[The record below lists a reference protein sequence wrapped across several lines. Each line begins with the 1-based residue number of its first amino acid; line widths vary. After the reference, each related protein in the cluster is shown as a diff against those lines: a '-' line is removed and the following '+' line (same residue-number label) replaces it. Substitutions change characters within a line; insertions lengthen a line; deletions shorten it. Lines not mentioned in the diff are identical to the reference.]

1 MSELRESLR
10 TELQDEEY
18 RQAYADSTMNSVV
31 AAQIKILREHLEMT
45 QAQLA
50 AAIGTK
56 QAGISRLENV
66 NYSSWKVET
75 LRRIARAFRLRLRIT
90 FEEFGTLHEDVERFN
105 KVGLDRRP
113 FEEDPEFKSSVIQ
126 DEDLSKLLRDVPRT
140 NKPVDGQRSRMD
152 GVTRVLWSDAMASAN
167 QPEPDQ
173 APSDAYL
180 VGQAEV
186 SRITKVRN
194 LGTQHQAY
202 RRSLF
207 EFHPAD
213 RELRY

>member
-1 MSELRESLR
+1 MNELRESLR

-31 AAQIKILREHLEMT
+31 AAQIKILREHLGMT

-140 NKPVDGQRSRMD
+140 NKPVDGSVP
-152 GVTRVLWSDAMASAN
+152 GWMAKRGFCGLMPWLAPTN
-167 QPEPDQ
+167 QNQ
-173 APSDAYL
+173 
-180 VGQAEV
+180 
-186 SRITKVRN
+186 TKR
-194 LGTQHQAY
+194 LQT
-202 RRSLF
+202 LT
-207 EFHPAD
+207 
-213 RELRY
+213 